1 MSEQYKYDNLLY
13 PFLIQDIENGEEEQ
27 WYPKGVVV
35 NLAYEKDEEKLLKMG
50 VKGICTTADE
60 MIYHYVDEQKVNL
73 DKLSAGDKIMLDAEF
88 VILDTLGTES
98 IKENKMN
105 NNQNTQFGGDT
116 GIDADYLYEHDQIN
130 ESIEPKRNNKV
141 QFLEQANKSDL
152 IDIIMNLRYENGL
165 TNDMPR
171 CPYDIGEGQ
180 KQCPKF
186 EMMEDYEEGQPFYC
200 SSTLIDNSKGWCE
213 IGFKN

>member
-1 MSEQYKYDNLLY
+1 
-13 PFLIQDIENGEEEQ
+13 
-27 WYPKGVVV
+27 
-35 NLAYEKDEEKLLKMG
+35 
-50 VKGICTTADE
+50 
-60 MIYHYVDEQKVNL
+60 
-73 DKLSAGDKIMLDAEF
+73 
-88 VILDTLGTES
+88 
-98 IKENKMN
+98 MN

-141 QFLEQANKSDL
+141 QFLKQAEKSDL
-152 IDIIMNLRYENGL
+152 IDIIGIIREDWDRVDFLESYQDEWESVPKKAKDCKEQMVEYLHNTYDKSLLQDIIMDYRYSNGL
-165 TNDMPR
+165 TDDMPR